1 MILAGAHLILPDRIV
16 RAGQLRIEEGVIA
29 EVSGNLI
36 TPRAGEDVRD
46 LDGLYLAPGF
56 IDLHIHGALGRD
68 AMEATTD
75 AFDTICRHHAA
86 GGTTALCLTTIAAP
100 LERLLAV
107 IAAVREY
114 RIAPPRGA
122 RVLGVHVEG
131 PYFSPEKR
139 GAHLPALIHN
149 PDSAE
154 WRQLLE
160 QADVVTQM
168 TLAPELPGAL
178 PLIEALAR
186 HGIIA
191 SVGHSNAWDEEVAA
205 AFAHGLRHATHT
217 YNCMSTSRRRG
228 PYRTAGVLE
237 YVLSEPEILCEAIA
251 DGRHISPTL
260 LHLLCRAKGV
270 DGIALITDATAGAGM
285 PAESQFM
292 LGETPCVVRDD
303 VALTADGTAL
313 AGSTSSMIRG
323 VRNMVEICD
332 LSLVEAV
339 QRRGVRVSVVSTL
352 ATQPPMVADELRRQA
367 DEFVDLTQ
375 LMSRIGRDPNER
387 AARAGEARRQTA
399 FAPSS
404 QPVDDG
410 RE

>member
-1 MILAGAHLILPDRIV
+1 
-16 RAGQLRIEEGVIA
+16 
-29 EVSGNLI
+29 
-36 TPRAGEDVRD
+36 
-46 LDGLYLAPGF
+46 
-56 IDLHIHGALGRD
+56 
-68 AMEATTD
+68 MEATTD

-205 AFAHGLRHATHT
+205 AFAHGL
-217 YNCMSTSRRRG
+217 
-228 PYRTAGVLE
+228 
-237 YVLSEPEILCEAIA
+237 SEPEILCEAIA

-332 LSLVEAV
+332 LSLVDAV
-339 QRRGVRVSVVSTL
+339 QMASL
-352 ATQPPMVADELRRQA
+352 NP
-367 DEFVDLTQ
+367 
-375 LMSRIGRDPNER
+375 
-387 AARAGEARRQTA
+387 ARALRIDTRKGAITPGMDADLVALTPDLKVRQTWVGGHTI
-399 FAPSS
+399 FAC
-404 QPVDDG
+404 QGTANG
-410 RE
+410 RPN